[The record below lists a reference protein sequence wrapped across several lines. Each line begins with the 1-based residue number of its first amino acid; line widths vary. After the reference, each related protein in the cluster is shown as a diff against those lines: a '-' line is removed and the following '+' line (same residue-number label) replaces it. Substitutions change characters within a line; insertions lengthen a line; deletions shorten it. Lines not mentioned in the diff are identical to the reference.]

1 MPRVYPLL
9 ALLGCLAIPIG
20 PVRAQADKPLTAA
33 RNVIVVT
40 TDGLR
45 PQEVFGGLDPA
56 YNRPENGVDDP
67 AALAEEFGGATPELR
82 RAKLLPFLWQRIDA
96 GAPVFGGPGVPARV
110 SNGKNFSFP
119 GYNELFAGFADPRVD
134 SNAKRPNP
142 NRTVLEWLDGR
153 PGFAGKVRAHTSW
166 DVFEWIFR
174 AESSG
179 LPVRAGR
186 PRREAE
192 GDAVDRTRPD
202 PETMAEALTAL
213 RDDRP
218 RVLYVSLNDTDESAH
233 ANQYDKYLHEAH
245 AFDDFLRRLWE
256 AVESIDEYRGR
267 TAFVVSTDHGRGL
280 TPADWMNHNAAT
292 PGSEQLWIV
301 AYGAGV
307 TTGGDTRSEGPAT
320 QSQVAATIA
329 ALLGE
334 DYNQAE
340 PRAARPLSGVV
351 AGRP

>member
-1 MPRVYPLL
+1 MPRVRPLL
-9 ALLGCLAIPIG
+9 ALLLGLAAPIG
-20 PVRAQADKPLTAA
+20 PARVRADEPAMAA

-45 PQEVFGGLDPA
+45 PQEVFTGLDPA
-56 YNRPENGVDDP
+56 YNRAENGVDDP
-67 AALAEEFGGATPELR
+67 AALAAEFGGEAPEIR
-82 RAKLLPFLWQRIDA
+82 RSRLLPFLWQRIDA

-110 SNGKNFSFP
+110 SNGKNFSYP

-153 PGFAGKVRAHTSW
+153 PGFEGKVRAHTSW

-174 AESSG
+174 AEASG

-186 PRREAE
+186 PRRDGEA
-192 GDAVDRTRPD
+192 DAVDRTRPD
-202 PETMAEALTAL
+202 TETMAEALAAL

-233 ANQYDKYLHEAH
+233 ANQYDEYLHEAH
-245 AFDDFLRRLWE
+245 AFDGFLRRLWE
-256 AVESIDEYRGR
+256 AAESIDEYRGQ
-267 TAFVVSTDHGRGL
+267 TAFVASTDHGRGP

-292 PGSEQLWIV
+292 PGSEQHWIV

-307 TTGGDTRSEGPAT
+307 TTGGDARPGGPAT

-334 DYNQAE
+334 NYNQAE
-340 PRAARPLSGVV
+340 PRAARPLPGVV